1 MERNPHQLQSRK
13 KPALCNALDV
23 AFAAIYITKFLMAVE
38 HQDGILRDNLVP
50 KDFIST
56 KFPFEWEG
64 NWKMF

>member
-1 MERNPHQLQSRK
+1 MERNPTSFRAGK
-13 KPALCNALDV
+13 KLALCNALDV

-38 HQDGILRDNLVP
+38 HQDGIWRANLVP

-56 KFPFEWEG
+56 TFPFEWKG